1 MRTCPG
7 LQSVELVSVRVREL
21 FEPIIC
27 SGWYPPPPS
36 PPPAAQMGISP
47 LLTACLSSHVPD
59 ARSLFRVSQP
69 PGLFW
74 GALGMT
80 DICSSRIL
88 NVGQARLFFSLFSLF
103 SFSV

>member
-1 MRTCPG
+1 MRICPG
-7 LQSVELVSVRVREL
+7 LQNVELVSVRVQEL
-21 FEPIIC
+21 FEPVIC
-27 SGWYPPPPS
+27 SGWCSPPPS

-59 ARSLFRVSQP
+59 VRSLFSVSQL

-80 DICSSRIL
+80 DICGGRIL
-88 NVGQARLFFSLFSLF
+88 NVG
-103 SFSV
+103 